1 MAIKAADVITVM
13 REVGV
18 NEEIIKKLK
27 NDVPLLSQGMDSI
40 DLPAIA
46 AAAEKKF
53 NVDLSD
59 ADAGQ
64 LKTIDDFVTFVNAKI
79 K

>member
-1 MAIKAADVITVM
+1 MAIKAADVITIM
-13 REVGV
+13 REVGIDG
-18 NEEIIKKLK
+18 EIIKKLK

-64 LKTIDDFVTFVNAKI
+64 LKTIDDFVMFVNAKI